1 MCNIAI
7 IDMGI
12 CLYSHVSLQFDIE
25 VSPDGKLSKSHN
37 MMELDSIHNMEYN
50 HGNVCYDIIKK
61 YAPDSSIGYLRILN
75 KTGKGRQQNRWNC
88 QCIRFFR

>member
-37 MMELDSIHNMEYN
+37 MMELDSIDYLVYN
-50 HGNVCYDIIKK
+50 HGNVWYYII
-61 YAPDSSIGYLRILN
+61 
-75 KTGKGRQQNRWNC
+75 
-88 QCIRFFR
+88 

>member
-50 HGNVCYDIIKK
+50 HGNVCYDIIKNMLLIVLL
-61 YAPDSSIGYLRILN
+61 DICG
-75 KTGKGRQQNRWNC
+75 
-88 QCIRFFR
+88 F